1 MALLMRARHEEDDGQ
16 LRTARV
22 LCGQVHLQRA
32 PVVRSLINPRF
43 EKLRTDA
50 LFSSIFM
57 VFIH

>member
-32 PVVRSLINPRF
+32 PLCAV
-43 EKLRTDA
+43 
-50 LFSSIFM
+50 
-57 VFIH
+57 